1 MRAWLQLLTINL
13 ESLRKM
19 DKMLCFGYTLKI

>member
-1 MRAWLQLLTINL
+1 MRAWELLTLNL